1 MMMSLAPTPPT
12 TMVLVLALY
21 RQDRVLNESVYTL
34 INYDVSTSATITN
47 NNNTDNREYQMKAC
61 LYIIIN
67 DDVSSTTTN
76 NGVGVVQTTQS
87 IK

>member
-1 MMMSLAPTPPT
+1 
-12 TMVLVLALY
+12 MVLVLACY
-21 RQDRVLNESVYTL
+21 RRDRVLNESVYTL
-34 INYDVSTSATITN
+34 INYDVSTSATITT